1 MDKPMIRKIMYSL
14 FLSCILISQTQALS
28 DSVNIEI
35 ADLEGA
41 GFTPNEIAMISD
53 KLRSSIIECSNFH
66 IVEKVASDL
75 ENTKQNRFEA
85 VFDDTV
91 PNFDNKKHSKSNL
104 FLLTGRLSRAN
115 TITALSVRIV
125 NARTDEI
132 IYAKIKEY
140 VVQFKDLVSLEIP
153 KFTKDL
159 ISGID
164 STLEILT
171 MQEEKGV
178 LYIESEPENGT
189 IHVDGI
195 QTTLTTPATIKD
207 IDAGGHSVS
216 VNSGGKIGSKNI
228 IITPGK
234 LLKTVVKLKNGFGS
248 LRILSTV
255 PGITVDIDTIG
266 RYTTPVEIDS
276 LPAGKYVINSVNDGY
291 FSIYDTINITCEN
304 TTEINLTP
312 ERLSFLQING
322 VTDDSKV
329 TLDKAK
335 LDLNVTTL
343 YMVVP
348 GEHVLSIERGGFF
361 SRSFRLKTF
370 PGDTTAHTVHYAP
383 HPAALSILSVP
394 EKASITLNDRLVG
407 QTPGV
412 FPSIIP
418 GTYKL
423 QLTHRQYEPIEMN
436 LNLVPGSKMEITES
450 FKVLT
455 NQYLAWNRKKQ
466 LLTYTNVV
474 LAGSG
479 QLILSHNAPAI
490 AIFSAGLLS
499 DMAILAASYQLHEHN
514 MDYMNAMSFNDVNYY
529 HDKRNKDR
537 SRLTTAIISS
547 VSLRGLSI
555 LLTHLTKF

>member
-1 MDKPMIRKIMYSL
+1 
-14 FLSCILISQTQALS
+14 
-28 DSVNIEI
+28 
-35 ADLEGA
+35 
-41 GFTPNEIAMISD
+41 
-53 KLRSSIIECSNFH
+53 
-66 IVEKVASDL
+66 
-75 ENTKQNRFEA
+75 
-85 VFDDTV
+85 VFDETNSDI
-91 PNFDNKKHSKSNL
+91 DSKKQSNSKL
-104 FLLTGRLSRAN
+104 YLLTGRLSRAN
-115 TITALSVRIV
+115 NITALSIRIV
-125 NARTDEI
+125 NTQTDEI
-132 IYAKIKEY
+132 VYAKIKEY
-140 VVQFKDLVSLEIP
+140 VVQFKDLLSIEIP
-153 KFTKDL
+153 KFTKGL

-228 IITPGK
+228 VITPGK

-266 RYTTPVEIDS
+266 RYVTPMEIDS
-276 LPAGKYVINSVNDGY
+276 LPAGKYAISSVNDGY
-291 FSIYDTINITCEN
+291 FSIYDTINVSCEN

-322 VTDDSKV
+322 VTDDSRV
-329 TLDKAK
+329 TLDKVP

-361 SRSFRLKTF
+361 SQSFRLKTL

-394 EKASITLNDRLVG
+394 DEASISLNDRVVG
-407 QTPGV
+407 QTPSV

-450 FKVLT
+450 FKELT
-455 NQYLAWNRKKQ
+455 KQYLDWNKKKQ
-466 LLTYTNVV
+466 ILTYTNVV

-499 DMAILAASYQLHEHN
+499 DMAILAASYQLHEQN
-514 MDYMNAMSFNDVNYY
+514 MDYMNAMSYKDVNYY
-529 HDKRNKDR
+529 HDKIKKGR
-537 SRLTTAIISS
+537 SRLTATIISS
-547 VSLRGLSI
+547 VSLRGLSFV
-555 LLTHLTKF
+555 LTKLTKF